1 MSKHRQEKVSHEIMR
16 VLSSALIE
24 EVKDPRLSDVT
35 ITDVSVS
42 SDLSVASVRYLCPK
56 DADRE
61 ILRIGLEKAS
71 PFLRSLLGERIL
83 LRRVPVLNFYY
94 DEAYEKG
101 AQMSALLAKLRAE
114 GQMGTDSTS
123 DGEEG

>member
-61 ILRIGLEKAS
+61 VLRAGLEKAS
-71 PFLRSLLGERIL
+71 PFLRLLLGERIL
-83 LRRVPVLNFYY
+83 LRRVPILNFYY

-114 GQMGTDSTS
+114 GQMGTEAVS
-123 DGEEG
+123 DGEEE

>member
-61 ILRIGLEKAS
+61 VLRVGLEKAS

-83 LRRVPVLNFYY
+83 LRRVPILNFYY
-94 DEAYEKG
+94 DEAYEQG

-114 GQMGTDSTS
+114 GQMGTEAAS
-123 DGEEG
+123 DDEEA